1 MSVHGVSLSLK
12 YVKVL
17 LRRLQGILG
26 GHVHFDLALDDGH
39 DALLTLL
46 NVMRDVT
53 YHVQEGDHVL
63 LVFTDGPCRL
73 VLEIRLDVRQAVL
86 KYQVVLPGSVLD
98 PGVLIFFVIF
108 LYDHEQAKV
117 KFPLGVFH
125 KLGVELSVG
134 EPVAGLDHWLAVR
147 NLLLRPKLVVLPWW
161 L

>member
-1 MSVHGVSLSLK
+1 MSVHGVPLILED
-12 YVKVL
+12 VEVL
-17 LRRLQGILG
+17 LCFFRGLLG
-26 GHVHFDLALDDGH
+26 GCVHFDRALNDDH
-39 DALLTLL
+39 DALLAFLH
-46 NVMRDVT
+46 VMRDFA
-53 YHVQEGDHVL
+53 YHEQEGDHVL

-147 NLLLRPKLVVLPWW
+147 NLLLRPKLVVIPWW
-161 L
+161 T